1 MPAFPTGVGEHG
13 PYTRHVSDLIE
24 LFETSYFQVGLRF
37 GLLALG
43 VGWLL
48 VVLAR
53 RRGVLP
59 IVGLLI
65 AGSTFTALFVL
76 EVQVGIETISI
87 LVVVLGVALAR
98 GLKAPDLLVP
108 LGALPGSVWLALS
121 TEVTDLV
128 WVRVAMALLIPVAGY
143 LTSDFERRYAG
154 MGLGVIFFAL
164 ASLGVFVAVPDTEW
178 SRVLI
183 AVAVP
188 VTFLAWPKAV
198 ATLGVEGSY
207 AAIATFLV
215 VTSQGGGARPASI
228 VGGFACLG
236 LLLMEPLTMAFRPEV
251 VRIIGWIK
259 RNWAG
264 AVLASL
270 PQFVVVALC
279 SRVAARFTNELP
291 ALIVVAAVYGATIAV
306 GISAASR
313 DGEERRAT

>member
-1 MPAFPTGVGEHG
+1 
-13 PYTRHVSDLIE
+13 VSDLIE
-24 LFETSYFQVGLRF
+24 LLETSYFQVGLRF

-48 VVLAR
+48 VWLTR

-59 IVGLLI
+59 VAGLLI
-65 AGSTFTALFVL
+65 AGSTLATLAVL
-76 EVQVGIETISI
+76 DDPIGTEAISV
-87 LVVVLGVALAR
+87 LVIVLGIVLAR
-98 GLKAPDLLVP
+98 ILRAPDLMIP
-108 LGALPGSVWLALS
+108 LGALPGSVWLAFNTDV
-121 TEVTDLV
+121 TELF
-128 WVRVAMALLIPVAGY
+128 WVRLAIAVLIPIGGY
-143 LTSDFERRYAG
+143 LTGDFEKRYAG

-178 SRVLI
+178 SRTLI
-183 AVAVP
+183 AVALP

-207 AAIATFLV
+207 ASIAVFVV
-215 VTSQGGGARPASI
+215 VTAQGGGARPASI
-228 VGGFACLG
+228 VGGLACLG

-270 PQFVVVALC
+270 PQFAVVALC

-306 GISAASR
+306 GISAASSE
-313 DGEERRAT
+313 GAERRSN